1 MWKTVK
7 LREQRVNYDNILLEV
22 QIQLCLMLPLS
33 FWVTWNNTTYL
44 FCFLEPIYTVF
55 LSLGI
60 TNFLTNT
67 VVIKKIPFWILEYL
81 FLQHPL
87 YFSILTL
94 VLFLP
99 LKISSYFFVLY
110 FITAASTQWFLIYVL
125 LLSSAQINPFLRC
138 SYSNELELLW

>member
-22 QIQLCLMLPLS
+22 QIQLCSMLPLS

-125 LLSSAQINPFLRC
+125 LLSSAKINPFLRC